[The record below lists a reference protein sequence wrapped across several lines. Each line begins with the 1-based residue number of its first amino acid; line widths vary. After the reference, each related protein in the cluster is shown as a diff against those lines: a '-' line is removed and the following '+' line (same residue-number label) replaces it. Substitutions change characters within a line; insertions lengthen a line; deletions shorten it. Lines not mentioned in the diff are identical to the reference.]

1 MSNFIHLIYIIKYF
15 YIHIY
20 IYIQI
25 YSTNSLSNSNDGDI
39 DSLGQSGKNQDSIFY
54 RNQSSQH
61 SQTINK
67 NNVSFKFL
75 LL

>member
-1 MSNFIHLIYIIKYF
+1 M
-15 YIHIY
+15 
-20 IYIQI
+20 
-25 YSTNSLSNSNDGDI
+25 SNSNDGDI

>member
-1 MSNFIHLIYIIKYF
+1 MFSL
-15 YIHIY
+15 
-20 IYIQI
+20 
-25 YSTNSLSNSNDGDI
+25 NSLSNSNDGDI

-61 SQTINK
+61 SQNISK

-75 LL
+75 FL